1 MDPSL
6 ILLAVILAAIVTYL
20 AVRDPGRIR
29 TALAIAGRQA
39 RVLIFRIPLAIL
51 AATFIAHLVPTEHV
65 SSWIG
70 PGSGFQGI
78 LIACAV
84 GAFIPGGPMLT
95 FPLALVIWQLGAGQ
109 PQMVALLAAWS
120 IFAFHR
126 VVSYELP
133 LLGPRFLAV
142 RLASSFML
150 PALAGVIAGGLMLA
164 WHGAAPPDG
173 DPAGLRTPAAAASP
187 LSSAPAEWPDTREI
201 P

>member
-6 ILLAVILAAIVTYL
+6 LVLAIVLAGLIAYL
-20 AVRDPGRIR
+20 LVRDPGRIR
-29 TALAIAGRQA
+29 TALTIAGRQG
-39 RVLIFRIPLAIL
+39 RVLVIRIPLAIL

-70 PGSGFQGI
+70 PDSGFIGI

-133 LLGPRFLAV
+133 LLGARFLVV
-142 RLASSFML
+142 RIASSFML
-150 PALAGVIAGGLMLA
+150 PALAGLIAGGLMLA
-164 WHGAAPPDG
+164 WHGASAPPDI
-173 DPAGLRTPAAAASP
+173 DPAGLLSPAAAGAARP
-187 LSSAPAEWPDTREI
+187 GDRPGI
-201 P
+201 